1 MKAICVTEIWLVD
14 PFTQVKSAELMQ
26 KLFYTNLKSVAQAD
40 LKIYKMSKIKY
51 SQIRH
56 FLDHRVQNVPENS
69 SKTSLLGGVSKQVKC
84 SDRL

>member
-1 MKAICVTEIWLVD
+1 MD

-26 KLFYTNLKSVAQAD
+26 ELFNTNLKSVAQAD
-40 LKIYKMSKIKY
+40 LKMYKMSKIKY

-69 SKTSLLGGVSKQVKC
+69 SKTSLLGGVSKQAKR